1 MPIKS
6 KSTKS
11 KLEAA
16 LKEIEF
22 LKKKLSDISELP
34 RWDPVDHPMEDDE
47 DVMSESSWGSWVE
60 FFALERI
67 LARKDEG

>member
-11 KLEAA
+11 KLGAA

-22 LKKKLSDISELP
+22 LKKKLSDIRALP
-34 RWDPVDHPMEDDE
+34 RWDPIDDPGEYED
-47 DVMSESSWGSWVE
+47 MYESPWGAWVE